1 MPYHSGKIRILPLLI
16 ACLILPSCVSNVGYY
31 TKVNNLVS
39 AGDTA
44 GALSTV
50 DSSKESVYGEKNAL
64 LYHLDRGFL
73 LHISSGYA
81 ESTADFDSV
90 KRLYDD
96 YFTKSITT
104 EASTLLINDNM
115 RPYYGEDY
123 ERALV
128 NVFSAIN
135 YIMLG
140 RDNDAL
146 VEARQADH
154 FLTTLQVNYGYKDA
168 YKEDAFVRYLMGM
181 IYENQGEINDA
192 YISYRQ
198 ALDAYKY
205 YEKNYGV
212 ATPQKLVSDAL
223 RTAKM
228 LGFSSEI
235 AEIKKNWPAAAAA
248 GTSSP
253 ADGNTGELVILD
265 YNGLSPEKVDTFFE
279 ISFGEGWAYV
289 EGMKVEGDDRAKVDQ
304 ARALV
309 RSIAAEEQ
317 VRIAFPKFV
326 PLGYAIGGALA
337 ETEDGR
343 LYPGETVEDIGAI
356 AVKGLDDRIARIR
369 IRAIARGIIKFALT
383 KEISRKVEQSSG
395 ELSGWLTQK
404 VLTAAATATELSD
417 KRSWRTLPD
426 KIIMLRVP
434 LTAGQHSVTLKYYDR
449 NNQTIFTETL
459 NNITI
464 KPGKKSFFLVR
475 TAR

>member
-1 MPYHSGKIRILPLLI
+1 MASDSKHIYKLLLLA
-16 ACLILPSCVSNVGYY
+16 ACLALPSCASNLGYY
-31 TKVNNLVS
+31 TKVNSFVS
-39 AGDTA
+39 AGDTR
-44 GALSTV
+44 GAV
-50 DSSKESVYGEKNAL
+50 NAVEGAKEKEYGSKNAL
-64 LYHLDRGFL
+64 LFHLDRGFL

-81 ESTADFDSV
+81 ESNADFDSV

-140 RDNDAL
+140 KDNDAL

-154 FLTTLQVNYGYKDA
+154 FLTTLQVNYGYKDV
-168 YKEDAFVRYLMGM
+168 YKEDAFVRYLTGM
-181 IYENQGEINDA
+181 VYENQGQINDA
-192 YISYRQ
+192 FISYRQ
-198 ALDAYKY
+198 ALESYKY
-205 YEKNYGV
+205 YEKIYGV
-212 ATPQKLVSDAL
+212 QTPQKLVTDAL
-223 RTAKM
+223 RTAKA
-228 LGFSSEI
+228 LDFSSEE
-235 AEIKKNWPAAAAA
+235 AEIRKKWPAA
-248 GTSSP
+248 GTTPSAS
-253 ADGNTGELVILD
+253 GNSGELVILD

-279 ISFGEGWAYV
+279 ISFGQGWAYV

-304 ARALV
+304 AKAIV

-326 PLGYAIGGALA
+326 PLNYGISGALA
-337 ETEDGR
+337 ETDDGR

-356 AVKGLDDRIARIR
+356 AIKGLDDRIARIR
-369 IRAIARGIIKFALT
+369 VRAIARGIIKFVLA
-383 KEISRKVEQSSG
+383 KGISQKVEKNSGEIS
-395 ELSGWLTQK
+395 GWIAQK
-404 VLTAAATATELSD
+404 ILTAAATATELSD

-426 KIIMLRVP
+426 KIIMMRVP
-434 LTAGQHSVTLKYYDR
+434 LTAGQHSITLKYYGR
-449 NNQTIFTETL
+449 NNETILTETL
-459 NNITI
+459 DNITI
-464 KPGKKSFFLVR
+464 KPGKKSFLLVR